1 MNTKQIQKY
10 VMDYLESTSCQI
22 LEKSPTRVTVKLSPE
37 ADKALTNRSYYWS
50 FVDRTGADPETMTF
64 TFVFDEPTDLTS
76 PSNVALKSSSKVHD
90 PGSRPISAPG
100 SNGILERYF
109 GFVPTSAQGKSIEEK
124 LTYGSSR
131 LQQIFQSVKNHGQYV
146 FLYENP
152 MNNHRHSLQTTEL
165 SSWLGLNYKVEFTCD
180 MKRDELHSL
189 GISLSTGEITEH
201 FHDDVLTRDLSP
213 KLPQYAHIKETI
225 SLERAKVELEKYLMN
240 KLLSY
245 DHSWALKAKERMQVE
260 LERMESYYQ
269 DLIQSAEKDQK
280 HEITDQYQNRLEEI
294 EWQYQPNIT
303 VSVINCG
310 IFHLTKESFRQLN
323 KT

>member
-10 VMDYLESTSCQI
+10 VMDYLECTSCHI

-64 TFVFDEPTDLTS
+64 TFVFDEPSGDAN
-76 PSNVALKSSSKVHD
+76 PSNIVPKPSAKVQGQT
-90 PGSRPISAPG
+90 GSDS
-100 SNGILERYF
+100 ILERYF

-131 LQQIFQSVKNHGQYV
+131 LQQIFQSVKNQGQYV
-146 FLYENP
+146 LLYEKP
-152 MNNHRHSLQTTEL
+152 MNNLRDSLQTTEL
-165 SSWLGLNYKVEFTCD
+165 SSWLGVNYKIEFTCD

-201 FHDDVLTRDLSP
+201 FHDYVLTRDLSP
-213 KLPQYAHIKETI
+213 KLPQYAHIKESI
-225 SLERAKVELEKYLMN
+225 SLERAKVELEKHMIN
-240 KLLSY
+240 KLLAY
-245 DHSWALKAKERMQVE
+245 DHNWALKAKERMQME

-269 DLIQSAEKDQK
+269 DLIQAAENDHKQ
-280 HEITDQYQNRLEEI
+280 EIIEQYQNRLEEI
-294 EWQYQPNIT
+294 EWQYQPNII

-310 IFHLTKESFRQLN
+310 IFQLTKESFREYISYN
-323 KT
+323 